1 MGAPAP
7 SATVLAPSL
16 DSISDLNFSNIAR
29 RSASMSSCCL
39 KSILRLAIRGLAA
52 RLNRGLA
59 RLAAKRGERRQ
70 REAMSSMGGGGGG
83 GGGGEEDEGGR
94 EEMIELTETREGGG
108 ETAWSGLG
116 EGEEWMELVSV
127 EVLRGEGDL
136 ELGGLIARG
145 SCKKGFGEEEVGR
158 GEGLV

>member
-7 SATVLAPSL
+7 SATVLEPSL

-39 KSILRLAIRGLAA
+39 KSILRLAIRGLA
-52 RLNRGLA
+52 RLNRGFA

-83 GGGGEEDEGGR
+83 GGEEEDGGR
-94 EEMIELTETREGGG
+94 EEMIELTETRDGGG

-116 EGEEWMELVSV
+116 EGDEWMEVVSV

-136 ELGGLIARG
+136 ELGGLIAKG
-145 SCKKGFGEEEVGR
+145 SCKNGEGDDEVVR